1 MILELANDI
10 QPLFERQPAQ
20 EKKRLLDYLLSNCTC
35 DGAHLEVEF
44 RQPFKIIAEDTQR
57 VDLENDSRS
66 DDLGDYEKWLP
77 LLNEYR
83 TICID
88 PPAEILYVFQASRD
102 VWCGQ

>member
-1 MILELANDI
+1 MIFNHFSRDS
-10 QPLFERQPAQ
+10 RRKR
-20 EKKRLLDYLLSNCTC
+20 KKRLLDYLLSNCTC

-77 LLNEYR
+77 EQDSNLR
-83 TICID
+83 
-88 PPAEILYVFQASRD
+88 QAD
-102 VWCGQ
+102 